1 MPFSTSVVP
10 STVTVS
16 GNSTPAS
23 VRAPAGAS
31 ARRASNGAIGASR
44 VMVSPCGA
52 RRASPGWWAAPP
64 RARIHPTIPRWK
76 GGRRGHFCV
85 TCIRPCS
92 ATDVREIAC
101 PLTGGAARIKLRA
114 MSDAS
119 PTVPVDLLVLGG
131 IVVTMDP
138 GRTILPDGGI
148 AVRDGAIVAVGP
160 RDAIA
165 RAHAAATVVDA
176 RGDLVIPG
184 LVDGHTHVAMTLFR
198 GLADD
203 LPLHTWLERHVWPA
217 ERRFIHPDTVTWGSR
232 LGVAE
237 LVRSGVTTLCDM
249 YFFENDV
256 AAVVDELGV
265 RGVLGQAFFDF
276 TGPQGLDVDAS
287 VAYAADFVAR
297 WRGHGRIVPALAPH
311 APYTV
316 SPDLYRRLHALAER
330 WDIPLVTHLAETQE
344 EHRDILGRHGRSPVR
359 HLASLGLLDARLV
372 AAHCVWVDSEEIE
385 LLAASRAGVV
395 HNPRSNLKLASGIA
409 PVPDMLRAGV
419 IVGLGTDGAASNNE
433 LDLLAEIQFAA
444 LLHKGV
450 RLDPLAVPAIAA
462 LELAT
467 IGGARAPGLDAAIGS
482 R

>member
-1 MPFSTSVVP
+1 M
-10 STVTVS
+10 
-16 GNSTPAS
+16 NE
-23 VRAPAGAS
+23 
-31 ARRASNGAIGASR
+31 ASR
-44 VMVSPCGA
+44 PVS
-52 RRASPGWWAAPP
+52 
-64 RARIHPTIPRWK
+64 
-76 GGRRGHFCV
+76 
-85 TCIRPCS
+85 
-92 ATDVREIAC
+92 
-101 PLTGGAARIKLRA
+101 
-114 MSDAS
+114 
-119 PTVPVDLLVLGG
+119 VDLLVLGG
-131 IVVTMDP
+131 IVLTMDA
-138 GRTILPDGGI
+138 GRTVLADGGI

-165 RAHAAATVVDA
+165 RAHTAATVVEA

-249 YFFENDV
+249 YFFEDEV

-276 TGPQGLDVDAS
+276 TSPQGLDVDAN
-287 VAYAADFVAR
+287 VAYATDFVAR
-297 WRGHGRIVPALAPH
+297 WRGHDRVVPALAPH

-316 SPDLYRRLHALAER
+316 SPDLYRRLHALAEK
-330 WDIPLVTHLAETQE
+330 WDVPVVTHLAETQE
-344 EHRDILGRHGRSPVR
+344 EHREVLRRHGRSPVR
-359 HLASLGLLDARLV
+359 HLASLGLLDPRLV
-372 AAHCVWVDSEEIE
+372 AAHCVWVDGEEIA
-385 LLAASRAGVV
+385 LLAAGRAGVV

-419 IVGLGTDGAASNNE
+419 VVGLGTDGAASNNE

-450 RLDPLAVPAIAA
+450 RLDPLAVPASVA
-462 LELAT
+462 LEMAT
-467 IGGARAPGLDAAIGS
+467 IGGARALGLDAKVGSLEVGKRADLVIIDLDEDSLVPLYDPVSHLAYAIESADVRTVIVDGRIVVADGALLTADDGEIRRRVRALATDIGS
-482 R
+482 LRGGTCEGDLDSTDAAPGAG